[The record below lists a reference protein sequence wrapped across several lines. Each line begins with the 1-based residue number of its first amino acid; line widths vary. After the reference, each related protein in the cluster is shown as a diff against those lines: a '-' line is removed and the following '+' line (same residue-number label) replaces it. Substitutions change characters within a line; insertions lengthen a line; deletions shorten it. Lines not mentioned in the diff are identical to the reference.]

1 MKRDSGTVVNI
12 LNRNYPPCPGITG
25 ESAAELAGYLV
36 DRGLLVN
43 IITVDGEYQGGG
55 GEVKPAGNVFQIK
68 TFYNGKSK
76 AMRLLSNLYEG
87 FSMVR
92 KSGSFSPDVTI
103 CMTDPPL
110 LNMWAAMLLRKRKWI
125 LWSMD
130 LYPEAFAAAGLVSK
144 GNLFYKVIDKVVLS
158 NKPSHIISLGP
169 YQNEYLL
176 EKYGRSLSSTIL
188 PCGVYNADDQNH
200 VELPS
205 WAKERDKIYLGY
217 CGNLGEAHSM
227 EFLTSVIDCLD
238 ATRFKLI
245 NSSMKQATSNEWILS
260 LTCFPL

>member
-176 EKYGRSLSSTIL
+176 EKYGRSLCQI
-188 PCGVYNADDQNH
+188 
-200 VELPS
+200 
-205 WAKERDKIYLGY
+205 
-217 CGNLGEAHSM
+217 
-227 EFLTSVIDCLD
+227 
-238 ATRFKLI
+238 
-245 NSSMKQATSNEWILS
+245 
-260 LTCFPL
+260 

>member
-1 MKRDSGTVVNI
+1 MR
-12 LNRNYPPCPGITG
+12 
-25 ESAAELAGYLV
+25 E
-36 DRGLLVN
+36 
-43 IITVDGEYQGGG
+43 
-55 GEVKPAGNVFQIK
+55 
-68 TFYNGKSK
+68 GK
-76 AMRLLSNLYEG
+76 
-87 FSMVR
+87 
-92 KSGSFSPDVTI
+92 
-103 CMTDPPL
+103 
-110 LNMWAAMLLRKRKWI
+110 
-125 LWSMD
+125 
-130 LYPEAFAAAGLVSK
+130 
-144 GNLFYKVIDKVVLS
+144 LFYKVIDKVVLS

-245 NSSMKQATSNEWILS
+245 LALYGAGGAKLADYAEGKPGVEIVSLVKRGELKYIDVHLASLKNEWVNVCVPSKTVSSVCSNATFIYYGTAESDNWELLKGAGWLIPVADEVKRSVREVLSRISEQDIVEKKGLASDLAKAPPIL
-260 LTCFPL
+260 LKQIFILIRPERDDMGRFVG